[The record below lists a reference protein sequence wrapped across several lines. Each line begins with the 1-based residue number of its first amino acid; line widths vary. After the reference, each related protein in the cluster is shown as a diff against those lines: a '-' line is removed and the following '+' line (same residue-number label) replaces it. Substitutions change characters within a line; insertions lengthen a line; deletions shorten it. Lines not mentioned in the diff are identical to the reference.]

1 MWVSIVKLLCLKTLL
16 LFFEWDSHELED
28 LAQELKSGQDHI
40 DLTLTLWIAILIGKT
55 FLNDLTR
62 LPYLM
67 KQRNVD
73 LRVCKVLFN
82 VSIQHIFVVFLED
95 LDYLNN
101 GLEDEVLDFRALS
114 ISHNHE
120 QFV

>member
-1 MWVSIVKLLCLKTLL
+1 M
-16 LFFEWDSHELED
+16 
-28 LAQELKSGQDHI
+28 
-40 DLTLTLWIAILIGKT
+40 
-55 FLNDLTR
+55 
-62 LPYLM
+62 
-67 KQRNVD
+67 
-73 LRVCKVLFN
+73 LFN